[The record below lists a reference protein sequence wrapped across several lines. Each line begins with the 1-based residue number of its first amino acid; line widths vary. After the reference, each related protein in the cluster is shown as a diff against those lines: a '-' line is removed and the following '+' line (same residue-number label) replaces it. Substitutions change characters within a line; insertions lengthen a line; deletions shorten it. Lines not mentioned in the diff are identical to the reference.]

1 MIVEPIMKYA
11 GIVLKIT
18 HPQIEQIFHE
28 IISELEHHHIK
39 AYLDEA
45 SARKLQ
51 YEHILN
57 NETARLIDFLVVAGG
72 DGTFLRSIEYLSS
85 KEKPVVG
92 INLSGSLGFITE
104 ITMNELRE
112 TITDIVNEN
121 YRCIYKI
128 RLRSS
133 VIRDNKVITC
143 ADVLNETAILRNSLT
158 PIVNFDIWV
167 DNLYLSKIK
176 ADGII
181 VATPTG
187 STAYNMAVNGP
198 ILHPETECIII
209 NAVSPHMLSFRPI
222 ILPSGAKVRVRISKA
237 IGPLYASFDGQRGV
251 ELINMDEIKIEKSN
265 FPVKVVQSKR
275 RDFFDIIR
283 NKLKWGEK

>member
-1 MIVEPIMKYA
+1 MIVESSMKYA

-18 HPQIEQIFHE
+18 HPLIEQVFQQIL
-28 IISELEHHHIK
+28 SELEHYHIK

-45 SARKLQ
+45 SSRKLQ
-51 YEHILN
+51 YENVLN
-57 NETARLIDFLVVAGG
+57 SETAKLIDFLIVAGG

-85 KEKPVVG
+85 KDKPVVG

-104 ITMNELRE
+104 ITLEELRE

-121 YRCIYKI
+121 YRYIYKT

-133 VIRDNKVITC
+133 VIRDGKVICC
-143 ADVLNETAILRNSLT
+143 AEVLNEAAILRNSLT

-198 ILHPETECIII
+198 ILHPETEGIII
-209 NAVSPHMLSFRPI
+209 NAVAPHMLSFRPI
-222 ILPSGAKVRVRISKA
+222 ILPSTVKIRVKITKA
-237 IGPLYASFDGQRGV
+237 IGPIYANFDGQRGV
-251 ELINMDEIKIEKSN
+251 ELVSKDEVKIEKSN
-265 FPVKVVQSKR
+265 FPIKVIQSKR

-283 NKLKWGEK
+283 TKLKWGEK

>member
-1 MIVEPIMKYA
+1 MKYA

-18 HPQIEQIFHE
+18 HPQIEQIFHQ
-28 IISELEHHHIK
+28 IIGELGHYHIK

-51 YEHILN
+51 YGDILTQD
-57 NETARLIDFLVVAGG
+57 TAKLIDFLIVAGG
-72 DGTFLRSIEYLSS
+72 DGTFLRSMDFITS

-104 ITMNELRE
+104 ITLEELRE
-112 TITDIVNEN
+112 TLSDIVNET
-121 YRCIYKI
+121 YKYIYKS
-128 RLRSS
+128 RLRCS
-133 VIRDNKVITC
+133 VIRDYKMLTC
-143 ADVLNETAILRNSLT
+143 ADVLNEAAIIRNSLT
-158 PIVNFDIWV
+158 PIVNFDVWV

-198 ILHPETECIII
+198 ILHPETEGVII

-222 ILPSGAKVRVRISKA
+222 ILPAGVKIKVRISKA
-237 IGPLYASFDGQRGV
+237 IGPLYASFDGQRGI
-251 ELINMDEIKIEKSN
+251 ELLSMDEIKIEKSN
-265 FPVKVVQSKR
+265 FPVKVVQSRR

-283 NKLKWGEK
+283 TKLKWGEK

>member
-1 MIVEPIMKYA
+1 MKYA
-11 GIVLKIT
+11 GLVLKIT
-18 HPQIEQIFHE
+18 HPQIEEIFQR
-28 IISELEHHHIK
+28 ILNELNQYHIRV
-39 AYLDEA
+39 YVDEA

-51 YEHILN
+51 YNDVLTPEN
-57 NETARLIDFLVVAGG
+57 ARLIDFLIVAGG

-85 KEKPVVG
+85 REKPVIG

-104 ITMNELRE
+104 ISLDELGE
-112 TITDIVNEN
+112 TLRDVVNEN
-121 YRCIYKI
+121 YKWIYKL
-128 RLRSS
+128 RLRSTIIRGEKSLLS
-133 VIRDNKVITC
+133 V
-143 ADVLNETAILRNSLT
+143 DVLNETAIIRNSLT

-167 DNLYLSKIK
+167 DGLYLSKIK

-198 ILHPETECIII
+198 IVHPETEAIII

-222 ILPSGAKVRVRISKA
+222 VLPARARIRVKITKA
-237 IGPLYASFDGQRGV
+237 IGPLYASFDGQRGY
-251 ELINMDEIKIEKSN
+251 ELQTMDEVVIERSN
-265 FPVKVVQSKR
+265 FPIKVVQSRR

-283 NKLKWGEK
+283 TKLRWGEK

>member
-1 MIVEPIMKYA
+1 MKYA

-18 HPQIEQIFHE
+18 HPQIEQIFQQ
-28 IISELEHHHIK
+28 IISELNHYHIR

-51 YEHILN
+51 YENILN
-57 NETARLIDFLVVAGG
+57 NESAKLIDFLIVAGG
-72 DGTFLRSIEYLSS
+72 DGTFLRSMDYLVNRD
-85 KEKPVVG
+85 KPVIG

-104 ITMNELRE
+104 ITLDELRD
-112 TITDIVNEN
+112 TLRDIVDDN
-121 YRCIYKI
+121 YKFIYKI
-128 RLRSS
+128 RLRCT
-133 VIRDNKVITC
+133 VIRDNKILTT
-143 ADVLNETAILRNSLT
+143 ADVLNEVAIIRNSLT

-167 DNLYLSKIK
+167 DNLYLSKVK
-176 ADGII
+176 ADGIL

-198 ILHPETECIII
+198 ILHPETDGVII

-222 ILPSGAKVRVRISKA
+222 ILPAQVKIRVKISKA
-237 IGPLYASFDGQRGV
+237 IGPLYASFDGQRGI
-251 ELINMDEIKIEKSN
+251 ELLSMDEVKIEKSN
-265 FPVKVVQSKR
+265 FPIKVVQSRR

-283 NKLKWGEK
+283 TKLKWGEK

>member
-1 MIVEPIMKYA
+1 MKYA

-18 HPQIEQIFHE
+18 HPQIEQIFGQ
-28 IISELEHHHIK
+28 ILSELTHYHIK

-51 YEHILN
+51 YEYVLTQEI
-57 NETARLIDFLVVAGG
+57 TKLIDFLIVAGG
-72 DGTFLRSIEYLSS
+72 DGTFLRSLDFLAS

-104 ITMNELRE
+104 ITLEELRE
-112 TITDIVNEN
+112 TLNDIVNES
-121 YRCIYKI
+121 YKYIYKS
-128 RLRSS
+128 RLRCA
-133 VIRDNKVITC
+133 VVRDEKTLVCT
-143 ADVLNETAILRNSLT
+143 DVLNEAAIIRNSLT

-198 ILHPETECIII
+198 ILHPETDAIII

-222 ILPSGAKVRVRISKA
+222 IMPANVRVKVKISKA
-237 IGPLYASFDGQRGV
+237 IGPLYASFDGQRGF
-251 ELINMDEIKIEKSN
+251 ELMSMDEVRIEKSG

-283 NKLKWGEK
+283 TKLKWGEK

>member
-1 MIVEPIMKYA
+1 
-11 GIVLKIT
+11 
-18 HPQIEQIFHE
+18 
-28 IISELEHHHIK
+28 
-39 AYLDEA
+39 
-45 SARKLQ
+45 
-51 YEHILN
+51 
-57 NETARLIDFLVVAGG
+57 VAGG

-121 YRCIYKI
+121 YRYIYKL

-133 VIRDNKVITC
+133 VIRENKVITC

-158 PIVNFDIWV
+158 PIVNYDIWV

-198 ILHPETECIII
+198 ILNPETECIII

-222 ILPSGAKVRVRISKA
+222 ILPSSAKVRVRISKA
-237 IGPLYASFDGQRGV
+237 IGPLYASFDGQRGI

-275 RDFFDIIR
+275 RNFFDIIR
-283 NKLKWGEK
+283 TKLKWGEK